1 MHYLA
6 CKVKVCKKFF
16 EYKQSSG
23 MTSFKRHSEM
33 HERKG
38 EEPSEKAEPR
48 QIQTLINADGT
59 RTNPKFDE

>member
-1 MHYLA
+1 MHILD
-6 CKVKVCKKFF
+6 CKVKGCNKTF
-16 EYKQSSG
+16 EYKQASG

-38 EEPSEKAEPR
+38 EEPSENAEPR